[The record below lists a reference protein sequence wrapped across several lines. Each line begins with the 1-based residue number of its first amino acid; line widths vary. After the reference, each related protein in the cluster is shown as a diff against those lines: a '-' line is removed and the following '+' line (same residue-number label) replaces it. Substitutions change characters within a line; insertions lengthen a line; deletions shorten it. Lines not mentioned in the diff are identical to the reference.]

1 MIEIP
6 EAITLGRQIN
16 KTLVGKTVTNVFN
29 ATSLHKF
36 AFFNG
41 DPLNYKTLLSGRTII
56 SAKGV
61 GIFVNIALDLAVNLF
76 ISDGV
81 KLNYGNLSSTIPD
94 KYQLLLTFNDN
105 TFLAFSV
112 AMYGGIWACKG
123 DFDNSYYTKSLI
135 RISPMSPQFDF
146 EYFTQSLDAEK
157 KDLSLKAFLATEQRF
172 PGIGNGVLQDI
183 LFRASLH
190 PKRKCSSLS
199 GADKKLL
206 WESIRQT
213 LADMTAKGGRDTET
227 DLFGLKGGYKTLLSK
242 NTYAL
247 PCPKCQGSIQKESF
261 MGGAIYYCPDCQRL
275 IK

>member
-16 KTLVGKTVTNVFN
+16 ETLAGKTVTDVFN
-29 ATSLHKF
+29 ATSPHKF

-41 DPLNYKTLLSGRTII
+41 DPLKYKALLSGRKIV

-61 GIFVNIALDLAVNLF
+61 GIFVDIVLDQDVSLS

-81 KLNYGNLSSTIPD
+81 KLNYGSLSSTVPD
-94 KYQLLLTFNDN
+94 KYQLLLTFDDD

-112 AMYGGIWACKG
+112 AMYGGIWAYKG
-123 DFDNSYYTKSLI
+123 CFNNSYHSKSI
-135 RISPMSPQFDF
+135 DRISPMSPEFDGKYF
-146 EYFTQSLDAEK
+146 EQSLNAEK

-183 LFRASLH
+183 LYRASLH

-199 GADKKLL
+199 DTDKKLL

-213 LADMTAKGGRDTET
+213 LTEMTANGGRDTET
-227 DLFGLKGGYKTLLSK
+227 DLFGEKGGYKTLLSK
-242 NTYAL
+242 NTYAQ
-247 PCPKCQGSIQKESF
+247 PCPKCQGPIQKESY
-261 MGGAIYYCPDCQRL
+261 MGGAIYYCPNCQPF